1 MRNVL
6 ITLGMV
12 AGLAFAGSGVA
23 QADHTKA
30 HKCEQA
36 RTSYYQLYANPAW
49 QPYLAGLK
57 QSINQTCGAGYIP

>member
-6 ITLGMV
+6 ITLGMI

-36 RTSYYQLYANPAW
+36 RTAYYQLAANPYYA
-49 QPYLAGLK
+49 PYAGGLK